1 MRTPWQR
8 GDGEGRPTG
17 GRHSANGHGAHRA
30 NGVRPRGLESQAVPF
45 DEIDF
50 GPTDLAA
57 LHADEELINALA
69 AGRSAPVSGR
79 AYNDDRLVGML
90 QAWRAEVD
98 AEPIR
103 PLITVEQAS
112 AAIRKSRIAGRRRV
126 LVPVASAAAV
136 LAVMLS
142 GLVIGAHDARPGD
155 PLWAVSKVLYQERA
169 ASVEAAVDV
178 QTKLQKARQAMA
190 DGRTDDARKELDAAG
205 SGLTGVRS
213 DEGKDTLA
221 SQQQDLATKL
231 SSAPAGQPINVT
243 DPAGG
248 ASSGTPSPSKDK
260 PPSSSA
266 VPTPAA
272 PPARPATPQSS
283 GGTGSRAPTS

>member
-1 MRTPWQR
+1 
-8 GDGEGRPTG
+8 
-17 GRHSANGHGAHRA
+17 
-30 NGVRPRGLESQAVPF
+30 
-45 DEIDF
+45 
-50 GPTDLAA
+50 
-57 LHADEELINALA
+57 
-69 AGRSAPVSGR
+69 
-79 AYNDDRLVGML
+79 
-90 QAWRAEVD
+90 
-98 AEPIR
+98 
-103 PLITVEQAS
+103 
-112 AAIRKSRIAGRRRV
+112 
-126 LVPVASAAAV
+126 
-136 LAVMLS
+136 
-142 GLVIGAHDARPGD
+142 
-155 PLWAVSKVLYQERA
+155 
-169 ASVEAAVDV
+169 VEAAVDV

-190 DGRTDDARKELDAAG
+190 DGRTDDARKDLDAAG

-231 SSAPAGQPINVT
+231 SSAPAGQPINVA

-283 GGTGSRAPTS
+283 GGPGSSPPTS